1 MLACVHLVVRGIQC
15 SCDQRV
21 DFDAQVVSDR
31 GKRIC
36 RGEDAP
42 GSTRCRKF
50 PAMRTRPQRWRVAPA
65 SVASCNRGSP
75 AHLGQNFC
83 SGDIFALGAALD
95 PAGPRDPPLVNLDG
109 VIRFAIVRAR
119 RVHRRFVLV
128 LLTAPERSLF
138 GGRR

>member
-1 MLACVHLVVRGIQC
+1 MLACVHLVGCGIQC

-65 SVASCNRGSP
+65 GVASCHRAFPHTSDKIFVPAISLRRGLLST
-75 AHLGQNFC
+75 
-83 SGDIFALGAALD
+83 
-95 PAGPRDPPLVNLDG
+95 R
-109 VIRFAIVRAR
+109 
-119 RVHRRFVLV
+119 LV
-128 LLTAPERSLF
+128 LEILLWW
-138 GGRR
+138 